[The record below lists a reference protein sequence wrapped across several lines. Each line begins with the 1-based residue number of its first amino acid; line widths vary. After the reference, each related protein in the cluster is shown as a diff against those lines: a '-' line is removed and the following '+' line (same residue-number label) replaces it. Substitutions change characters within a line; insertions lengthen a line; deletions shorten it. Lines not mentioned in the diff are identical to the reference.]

1 MELRVQW
8 LILVDPLEDGKDI
21 AIGPSA
27 KAYCCIPILSGPYI
41 ALPDNSGCFFLLM
54 AYHGTL

>member
-8 LILVDPLEDGKDI
+8 LILVDPLEDI

-27 KAYCCIPILSGPYI
+27 RLLLHSHLFRGPYI
-41 ALPDNSGCFFLLM
+41 TLPDNSGCFF
-54 AYHGTL
+54 